1 MFDDYMVTLG
11 ILLIAAAAGILVY
24 ALTLKD
30 KPTKDTPDN
39 E

>member
-1 MFDDYMVTLG
+1 MFDDYMVALG
-11 ILLIAAAAGILVY
+11 ILLIATAAGILVY

-30 KPTKDTPDN
+30 KLTKDTSAD